1 MSRQDK
7 KEKTDGSSSKDAA
20 QLFSH
25 SSVKDIPDLV
35 VAHIKAAL
43 DDRCGLKSARSRTSE
58 RLVSEEK
65 HLLRHL
71 VESVVDSAIGAE
83 A

>member
-7 KEKTDGSSSKDAA
+7 KEKTYGSSSKDAA

-35 VAHIKAAL
+35 VAYIKAAL
-43 DDRCGLKSARSRTSE
+43 DNRCGLKSARSRTSE
-58 RLVSEEK
+58 RLVSEEE